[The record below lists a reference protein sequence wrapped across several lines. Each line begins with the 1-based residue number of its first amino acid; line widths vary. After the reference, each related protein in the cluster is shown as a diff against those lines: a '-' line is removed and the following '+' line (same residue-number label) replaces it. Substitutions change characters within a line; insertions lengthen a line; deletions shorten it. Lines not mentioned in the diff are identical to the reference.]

1 MSWWHGTWLVARRS
15 LVENLQSRT
24 FKVVTG
30 LLLLLSIGGV
40 VIPQIIGESETSYT
54 LATVGE
60 APATLRAALEA
71 ASEGGDFTVAFET
84 RDSAEAVRLA
94 VRDEE
99 ATAGLADGT
108 LYTPSEAAGP
118 FPVFVAQA
126 VVAVETAERL
136 AAAGLS
142 PEQIASVQSVAPPRQ
157 ESVGRVD
164 SEGRA
169 GVGFG
174 VGIVL
179 YLAITFAGSAI
190 ATTVA
195 MEKAS
200 RISEVLLAVLRPTQI
215 LVGTVLAVGL
225 VTLTQLLILAA
236 PLAVAV
242 RVTDLGLP
250 KVASGDLALAVVWF
264 VLGFAL
270 YAFLFAATAALVDKI
285 TEANSAI
292 LPVTLTL
299 VVVYML
305 SITIVM
311 GDPRGVWTT
320 VLSIFPLSAPV
331 AMPIRWAG
339 GEVPIYQLLLAMGL
353 TVATAVLLVAV
364 SAAIYRRALLITGHR
379 VTLREVLRAGRS

>member
-1 MSWWHGTWLVARRS
+1 MTWWDGMWLVARRS
-15 LVENLQSRT
+15 LVENLHSRT

-40 VIPQIIGESETSYT
+40 IVPQLISQNETTYT

-60 APATLRAALEA
+60 APAPLRSALEA
-71 ASEGGDFTVAFET
+71 AGQGADFTVKFET
-84 RDSAEAVRLA
+84 RDNAEAVRLA
-94 VRDEE
+94 VRDEV

-108 LYTPSEAAGP
+108 LFTPSASAGP
-118 FPVFVAQA
+118 FPILVAQA
-126 VVAVETAERL
+126 VVGVETAERL

-142 PEQIASVQSVAPPRQ
+142 ADQIASVQAVQPPRQ

-169 GVGFG
+169 AVGFG
-174 VGIVL
+174 LGIVL
-179 YLAITFAGSAI
+179 YLAITFAGNAI

-195 MEKAS
+195 MEKS
-200 RISEVLLAVLRPTQI
+200 TRISEVLLAVLRASQI

-225 VTLTQLLILAA
+225 ITLAQLVVLAV
-236 PLAVAV
+236 PLAIAV

-250 KVASGDLALAVVWF
+250 SVASGDLTLALVWF

-270 YAFLFAATAALVDKI
+270 YSFLFAATASLVDKI

-292 LPVTLTL
+292 MPVTATL

-305 SITIVM
+305 SIIVVM
-311 GDPRGVWTT
+311 GDPRSVWST

-339 GEVPIYQLLLAMGL
+339 GEVPVYQLILAMVL
-353 TVATAVLLVAV
+353 TAATAVLLVVVA
-364 SAAIYRRALLITGHR
+364 SSIYRRALLITGRR
-379 VTLREVLRAGRS
+379 VKFTEVLRAPGA